1 MAPSR
6 GRRRSKGVGV
16 RRAPCSPSVPKAA
29 ALGRPHL
36 LRPPAEEGL
45 VRPAL
50 ARRESTPS
58 SPLEPPRP
66 KVLLTGAPH
75 LAQTRASRSSRH
87 EIAPSSPRQ
96 LARRSTPTCS
106 WGSTTMRAPTPPD
119 QRRRAPQLERD
130 RGDSHLPSHRGLWD
144 EKKASNG
151 VALVCDATALDRR
164 PAGCSYFL
172 LLTSYFLLLTS
183 YFLLLTSY

>member
-1 MAPSR
+1 MMSCDGTKPPITSGGGGGGLQWPNKTLICSCRICCPSLFETVRIPVIAIRNGGRFRSDPAAPFPFRHRRFGIAASVRQIMAPSR

-36 LRPPAEEGL
+36 LRPLAEEGL

-75 LAQTRASRSSRH
+75 LAQTRASRS
-87 EIAPSSPRQ
+87 
-96 LARRSTPTCS
+96 L
-106 WGSTTMRAPTPPD
+106 PP
-119 QRRRAPQLERD
+119 
-130 RGDSHLPSHRGLWD
+130 
-144 EKKASNG
+144 
-151 VALVCDATALDRR
+151 
-164 PAGCSYFL
+164 
-172 LLTSYFLLLTS
+172 
-183 YFLLLTSY
+183 